1 MSKTSV
7 SILLVGDTQVG
18 KTSLFNAYRQQI
30 ITTNR
35 QAPPSFESEIN
46 TPTDAFHFLAYD
58 GETVNNVIINLYDTI
73 TQDTEVIDAKICR
86 SDIVI
91 LLYDRSNMINL
102 ENTLTNW
109 INRIRIILT
118 RYPTLHTKVLLCG
131 NKSDLFRSTTMSDIQ
146 QRETLEIEENRILIN
161 IIRNN
166 TFTLK
171 EINLKIS
178 CNSNI
183 NDVNA
188 VIHCAITSSLYPIY
202 TLFESYGYDTYDKL
216 THEGR
221 ARLLRVFCM
230 LDSDYDG
237 LVGLDR
243 LSAVI
248 DTCVNDTS
256 RLPYIHRLADE
267 DMVRTV
273 FDVYRDELHL
283 GDDLN
288 SGDKSKG
295 GDIEGFLLTQP
306 TNTDGSNSSNDDTR
320 GKGGVERMVTFNG
333 FLAIILY
340 HVSNYNFSVPY
351 ELLARYDDVD
361 VQVIYLPCMC
371 VCIYLCVCNSHELR
385 FAYVYNAFMSVY
397 SWSVYVYYCYNILIN
412 MPYLYIG
419 GSP

>member
-1 MSKTSV
+1 MSKTSL
-7 SILLVGDTQVG
+7 SILLVGDSQVG
-18 KTSLFNAYRQQI
+18 KTSLFNAYRQQV
-30 ITTNR
+30 ITTDR
-35 QAPPSFESEIN
+35 QVPPFESEIN
-46 TPTDAFHFLAYD
+46 TPTDSFHFLAYD
-58 GETVNNVIINLYDTI
+58 GETVNNVIITLSDTI

-102 ENTLTNW
+102 EHTITNW
-109 INRIRIILT
+109 IDRIRMILT

-131 NKSDLFRSTTMSDIQ
+131 NKSDLFRSTTTVGKQ
-146 QRETLEIEENRILIN
+146 QTEALEIEENRILLHL
-161 IIRNN
+161 IRNN
-166 TFTLK
+166 TFILK

-183 NDVNA
+183 NEVNA
-188 VIHCAITSSLYPIY
+188 VIHCAITSTLYPIY

-221 ARLLRVFCM
+221 AKLLRVFCM
-230 LDSDYDG
+230 LDGDYDG
-237 LVGLDR
+237 LVGLGR

-273 FDVYRDELHL
+273 YDVYREDL
-283 GDDLN
+283 GLDGE
-288 SGDKSKG
+288 SGDEGKG
-295 GDIEGFLLTQP
+295 GDIKGFLLTQP
-306 TNTDGSNSSNDDTR
+306 THIDGYSGDDNSGR
-320 GKGGVERMVTFNG
+320 GEGSDGRVGEEWMVTFNG

-351 ELLARYDDVD
+351 KLLARYDDIN
-361 VQVIYLPCMC
+361 VQVIYLLYAYMVYRCR
-371 VCIYLCVCNSHELR
+371 IYAHIYIVVLMYII
-385 FAYVYNAFMSVY
+385 YVYRSCMN
-397 SWSVYVYYCYNILIN
+397 NILIYI
-412 MPYLYIG
+412 PCLYIG
-419 GSP
+419 GST

>member
-7 SILLVGDTQVG
+7 SILLVGDPQVG
-18 KTSLFNAYRQQI
+18 KTSLFNAYRKEI

-35 QAPPSFESEIN
+35 QLSPFESEIN

-58 GETVNNVIINLYDTI
+58 GETVNNVIINLSDTI
-73 TQDTEVIDAKICR
+73 TQDTEVIGAKICR

-102 ENTLTNW
+102 EHTLTNW
-109 INRIRIILT
+109 INRIRMILT

-131 NKSDLFRSTTMSDIQ
+131 NKSDLFRPTTTVDIR
-146 QRETLEIEENRILIN
+146 QREAVEIEENRILLNLIKY
-161 IIRNN
+161 N
-166 TFTLK
+166 TFILN

-183 NDVNA
+183 NEVNA
-188 VIHCAITSSLYPIY
+188 VIHCAITSNLYPIY
-202 TLFESYGYDTYDKL
+202 TLFESCGRDTYDKL

-221 ARLLRVFCM
+221 AKLLRVFCV
-230 LDSDYDG
+230 LDSNYDG

-243 LSAVI
+243 LSSVI

-273 FDVYRDELHL
+273 YDVYREDLHL
-283 GDDLN
+283 DGESTGDE
-288 SGDKSKG
+288 GKG
-295 GDIEGFLLTQP
+295 GDIKGFLLTQS
-306 TNTDGSNSSNDDTR
+306 THTDGDSGRDGRD
-320 GKGGVERMVTFNG
+320 GEEWMVTFNG

-340 HVSNYNFSVPY
+340 HVGNYNFSVPY
-351 ELLARYDDVD
+351 KLLARYDDVD
-361 VQVIYLPCMC
+361 VQVRS
-371 VCIYLCVCNSHELR
+371 VCIYTVCLL
-385 FAYVYNAFMSVY
+385 V
-397 SWSVYVYYCYNILIN
+397 
-412 MPYLYIG
+412 
-419 GSP
+419 

>member
-7 SILLVGDTQVG
+7 SILLVGDSRVG
-18 KTSLFNAYRQQI
+18 KTALFNAYRQQI
-30 ITTNR
+30 VTTNR
-35 QAPPSFESEIN
+35 QLPLPFESEIN
-46 TPTDAFHFLAYD
+46 TPSDSFHFLAYD
-58 GETVNNVIINLYDTI
+58 GETVNNVIINLSDTI

-102 ENTLTNW
+102 EYTLINW
-109 INRIRIILT
+109 INRIRMILT

-131 NKSDLFRSTTMSDIQ
+131 NKSDLFRSTTTSDTQ
-146 QRETLEIEENRILIN
+146 QREALEMKENRIILN

-166 TFTLK
+166 TFILK

-183 NDVNA
+183 NEVNA
-188 VIHCAITSSLYPIY
+188 VIHCAITSGLYPIY
-202 TLFESYGYDTYDKL
+202 TLFELYGRDTYDKL

-221 ARLLRVFCM
+221 AKLLRVFCM

-237 LVGLDR
+237 LVGLEH

-273 FDVYRDELHL
+273 YDVYREELHL
-283 GDDLN
+283 DDE
-288 SGDKSKG
+288 STGSEGKG
-295 GDIEGFLLTQP
+295 GVIKGFLLTQS
-306 TNTDGSNSSNDDTR
+306 THTGGDGSGDDSEGGENS
-320 GKGGVERMVTFNG
+320 EEMMVTFNG

-351 ELLARYDDVD
+351 KLLARYDDVD
-361 VQVIYLPCMC
+361 IQV
-371 VCIYLCVCNSHELR
+371 S
-385 FAYVYNAFMSVY
+385 S
-397 SWSVYVYYCYNILIN
+397 
-412 MPYLYIG
+412 LYIYI
-419 GSP
+419 

>member
-1 MSKTSV
+1 MSKASV
-7 SILLVGDTQVG
+7 SILLVGDPQVG
-18 KTSLFNAYRQQI
+18 KTSLFNAYRQQV

-35 QAPPSFESEIN
+35 QVPPFENEIN
-46 TPTDAFHFLAYD
+46 TPTDSFHFLAYD
-58 GETVNNVIINLYDTI
+58 GETVNNVIITLSDTI

-91 LLYDRSNMINL
+91 LLYDRSNMVNL
-102 ENTLTNW
+102 EHTLMNW

-131 NKSDLFRSTTMSDIQ
+131 NKSDLFRSTTTTDIQ
-146 QRETLEIEENRILIN
+146 QRETLEMEENSILLN
-161 IIRNN
+161 IITNN
-166 TFTLK
+166 TFILK

-178 CNSNI
+178 CNRNI

-216 THEGR
+216 THDGR

-230 LDSDYDG
+230 LDSDYNG

-243 LSAVI
+243 LSSVI

-267 DMVRTV
+267 DMVRNV
-273 FDVYRDELHL
+273 YDVYRDDLHL
-283 GDDLN
+283 DGESTGDEGTGGHIKDFLLTPTTHT
-288 SGDKSKG
+288 G
-295 GDIEGFLLTQP
+295 GDIV
-306 TNTDGSNSSNDDTR
+306 D
-320 GKGGVERMVTFNG
+320 GKGRGGDGGRDGEEKMVTFNG

-351 ELLARYDDVD
+351 KLLARYDDVD
-361 VQVIYLPCMC
+361 VQVIYLLYTSMY
-371 VCIYLCVCNSHELR
+371 VCIRVGMCICI
-385 FAYVYNAFMSVY
+385 
-397 SWSVYVYYCYNILIN
+397 CI
-412 MPYLYIG
+412 
-419 GSP
+419 

>member
-7 SILLVGDTQVG
+7 SILLVGDPQVG
-18 KTSLFNAYRQQI
+18 KTSLFNAYRKEI

-35 QAPPSFESEIN
+35 QLSPFESEIN

-58 GETVNNVIINLYDTI
+58 GETVNNVIINLSDTI

-102 ENTLTNW
+102 EHTITNW
-109 INRIRIILT
+109 IDRIRMILT

-131 NKSDLFRSTTMSDIQ
+131 NKSDLFRSTTTVGKQ
-146 QRETLEIEENRILIN
+146 QTEALEIEENRILLHL
-161 IIRNN
+161 IRNN
-166 TFTLK
+166 TFILK

-178 CNSNI
+178 CNSSI
-183 NDVNA
+183 NEVNA
-188 VIHCAITSSLYPIY
+188 VIHCAITSALYPIY
-202 TLFESYGYDTYDKL
+202 TLFESYGHDAYDKL

-243 LSAVI
+243 LSSVI

-273 FDVYRDELHL
+273 YDVYLRLVGESSDE
-283 GDDLN
+283 G
-288 SGDKSKG
+288 KG
-295 GDIEGFLLTQP
+295 GNIKGFLLTQS
-306 TNTDGSNSSNDDTR
+306 TLTDGNGSGRDGD
-320 GKGGVERMVTFNG
+320 GDGEEKFVTFNG

-351 ELLARYDDVD
+351 KLLARYDDVD
-361 VQVIYLPCMC
+361 IQV
-371 VCIYLCVCNSHELR
+371 S
-385 FAYVYNAFMSVY
+385 S
-397 SWSVYVYYCYNILIN
+397 
-412 MPYLYIG
+412 LYIYT
-419 GSP
+419 